1 MHLLPY
7 PNSYT
12 LSIATIHVSTHTT
25 TSRSNRSRSLA
36 SSRGDE
42 DDDSR
47 CGGVGDD
54 NDEFNDDDIDERA
67 DEIAEH
73 VSTQVQWRRLLQYFV
88 HVLAARLGLHSTK
101 PPASSVLVDGAIG
114 TSTVTNSHQ
123 DNKGKLGGSGL
134 GQLDHI
140 QSSSTD
146 GTTETGP
153 APEVSKER
161 KWPCLLPVPLARAR
175 LLESLGAVTMCCFI
189 DDDIICDGYSVTEEI
204 FLLKGE
210 GGKDDLA
217 GGRSDTRINNH
228 RGLGKDSRGQKP
240 SVATPSALL
249 SSAAKSI
256 VLDLHGNP
264 DARGSRFENPL
275 WWKFLASLKPIGL
288 NAMLTFAPTEP
299 TEFRPRP
306 PPQPINTTPA
316 VHQQTPT
323 PPPASSHTTGS
334 SAASVSNNNSSSSGN
349 AAAAPTGPG
358 AVITVDTTNVGGRLR
373 AKSDAGFRV
382 AAVPSS
388 SSTGMTEG
396 AGGDVQEGGDAG
408 DMGGPTS
415 LSPLPPDGMKRR
427 ASKSSTRSKSGKFTL
442 PGDLAMQGA
451 LVAHVR
457 KVLPLEALRELAEE
471 IGFTE
476 SDISCFTR
484 LLEMNVVAPRLG
496 DSRLLEDTHAWG
508 QEETRRRGTL
518 ACQVRGAV
526 VKDSRSGGLQMMSHG
541 DPALLLSYCKE
552 HWDGTNISPLSPSDR
567 KEIMSIYERWD
578 LEDFDVVAFAYTPVH
593 NNLTPVILQAY
604 NESILAVST
613 NNLLSQPE
621 PGLLQGQGLGQSQG
635 GVGPHGGGG
644 AADNASSFPSSSS
657 SSSFSQPPQ
666 TLRSVFSE
674 RTLADRVAGHKS
686 AAGELENRRASEPV
700 RHLTNLLLPMHS
712 ISSLSKT
719 QRRLQLYSQAQP
731 NCLYFVDPCTSLQ
744 LTLESTR
751 ERSTDLHGN
760 DLLPDNSTAAAAAT
774 LSTPRDKDVSHA
786 AAEPSS
792 TSAVFSPIRSVDLVK
807 KGSAVLADLFAS
819 LSDRVTVLSGAAAG
833 GGKRPGG
840 GHLKGESSSY
850 GLNAIPKAKS
860 ADDVSLTAPAS
871 TPTTTDAAAAAN
883 AGADTLDPYINSS
896 PKSTTKT
903 GMTRTTDSRSSPTH
917 SPTHTSM
924 VMIMSDSSGPDNNNI
939 SKSQESSLITT
950 TATASITDN
959 TKTVAG
965 KELRRL
971 PDDDGHGQASF
982 DVSLVETTS
991 ITTTVPLAASL
1002 GDAAMRENS
1011 DDAEEKDMDNV
1022 PSRFDVNRTDT
1033 FSSSSRSS
1041 NNNDDDGDTFSP
1053 LLASSSHSNYNT
1065 TNTDTTSTPINTTDS
1080 SPNSRT
1086 FPWSPLAF
1094 GHSGAPLASSPL
1106 HSPTHRSTHRI
1117 LPFISSH
1124 IYYHISYRVSSF
1136 IFSQS
1141 SHISTPTSL
1150 SCLLPP
1156 HFCP

>member
-1 MHLLPY
+1 MHSLIHSPLLP
-7 PNSYT
+7 NNFSYT
-12 LSIATIHVSTHTT
+12 LSFTTMHISTPTI
-25 TSRSNRSRSLA
+25 SRSNRSRSLA
-36 SSRGDE
+36 SSRGDD

-47 CGGVGDD
+47 CDD
-54 NDEFNDDDIDERA
+54 DEFNDDDIDDRA

-73 VSTQVQWRRLLQYFV
+73 VSTQVQWRRLLQYFM

-101 PPASSVLVDGAIG
+101 SPASVVVDGAIG
-114 TSTVTNSHQ
+114 TSTVSNSHQ
-123 DNKGKLGGSGL
+123 DNKNKLGVL
-134 GQLDHI
+134 NLVK
-140 QSSSTD
+140 SSTD
-146 GTTETGP
+146 DATEPSP
-153 APEVSKER
+153 ALMGSKER

-217 GGRSDTRINNH
+217 GSRSDTRSNIH
-228 RGLGKDSRGQKP
+228 RGLGTDFRGPKP

-249 SSAAKSI
+249 SSAAKSV

-306 PPQPINTTPA
+306 TPQPINTTPA
-316 VHQQTPT
+316 VPQPT
-323 PPPASSHTTGS
+323 LNLPPASSPATGS
-334 SAASVSNNNSSSSGN
+334 SSNVSNTDSSSSSGN
-349 AAAAPTGPG
+349 TAAATRPG
-358 AVITVDTTNVGGRLR
+358 AVITVDTTNVGVRSR
-373 AKSDAGFRV
+373 ARSDAGFRV
-382 AAVPSS
+382 AVVPSS
-388 SSTGMTEG
+388 SSTGIMEG
-396 AGGDVQEGGDAG
+396 AAGGDGQEVGDVG

-415 LSPLPPDGMKRR
+415 LSPLPPDGKLKTR

-604 NESILAVST
+604 NESIQAVSM
-613 NNLLSQPE
+613 NNILSQQESGLLS
-621 PGLLQGQGLGQSQG
+621 GQGLGQSQG
-635 GVGPHGGGG
+635 LGHRGGGG
-644 AADNASSFPSSSS
+644 VDNASSSL
-657 SSSFSQPPQ
+657 SQPSQ
-666 TLRSVFSE
+666 SLRSVISE
-674 RTLADRVAGHKS
+674 RGLADRVAGHRS
-686 AAGELENRRASEPV
+686 AAGELESRRASEPP
-700 RHLTNLLLPMHS
+700 RLPTNTLQLPM
-712 ISSLSKT
+712 SSLSKT

-744 LTLESTR
+744 LTLESAR
-751 ERSTDLHGN
+751 ERSTDLLGN
-760 DLLPDNSTAAAAAT
+760 DLLPDNITAVAAAAT
-774 LSTPRDKDVSHA
+774 PSTPREKEVSHTDPCT

-792 TSAVFSPIRSVDLVK
+792 TSTISPLRSVDLVK

-819 LSDRVTVLSGAAAG
+819 LSDRVTVLSGAATG
-833 GGKRPGG
+833 GGKRSGEG
-840 GHLKGESSSY
+840 SLKGEGH
-850 GLNAIPKAKS
+850 GLSTIPKAKS
-860 ADDVSLTAPAS
+860 ADDVLLTVAPAL
-871 TPTTTDAAAAAN
+871 TTTGEEDQE
-883 AGADTLDPYINSS
+883 LEERE
-896 PKSTTKT
+896 T
-903 GMTRTTDSRSSPTH
+903 G
-917 SPTHTSM
+917 
-924 VMIMSDSSGPDNNNI
+924 
-939 SKSQESSLITT
+939 SLQR
-950 TATASITDN
+950 
-959 TKTVAG
+959 VVFC
-965 KELRRL
+965 
-971 PDDDGHGQASF
+971 P
-982 DVSLVETTS
+982 
-991 ITTTVPLAASL
+991 
-1002 GDAAMRENS
+1002 
-1011 DDAEEKDMDNV
+1011 
-1022 PSRFDVNRTDT
+1022 
-1033 FSSSSRSS
+1033 
-1041 NNNDDDGDTFSP
+1041 SP
-1053 LLASSSHSNYNT
+1053 LVDP
-1065 TNTDTTSTPINTTDS
+1065 TNHAT
-1080 SPNSRT
+1080 
-1086 FPWSPLAF
+1086 
-1094 GHSGAPLASSPL
+1094 
-1106 HSPTHRSTHRI
+1106 
-1117 LPFISSH
+1117 
-1124 IYYHISYRVSSF
+1124 
-1136 IFSQS
+1136 
-1141 SHISTPTSL
+1141 
-1150 SCLLPP
+1150 LPP
-1156 HFCP
+1156 PSDTNLYPILYITAIY